1 MPVLIFDSLGA
12 SGVER
17 NLAGKEQ
24 HGALISVS
32 VADIRDAEAVDYA
45 ARDAGAVFHLAAQV
59 AVTTSLADPVADFEI
74 NARTLNLLEVLRR
87 RVDPRRCC
95 SRPPTRSMASCTAP
109 ACWST
114 RTRAGSRAILRC
126 ARAATRT
133 RHWTSTAYG
142 CSKGVADQYVLD
154 YARVYGLPTVVFR
167 MSCLYG
173 PRQFGTEDQGWIA
186 HFLIRVLEGQPIT
199 IYGDGRQ
206 VRDALFVEDAVDA
219 WLTAWSSI
227 DRLRGRAFNL
237 GGGAG
242 STLSLLELL
251 RHIRL
256 LTPRPEVRFAEA
268 RPGDQLWYV
277 SDTTALTEAT
287 GWQARIG
294 LDDGGS
300 ARALAIRQRRAAP
313 RAPAGDAGM
322 RVALVNPNWSF
333 DGSIYSGCREPHC
346 RWNWVGVGSCSQAR
360 HTVLLVDGHL
370 FGLDRRHSGRGRRV
384 PARPR
389 RGHDGADLPV
399 LALCTAQTA
408 GAARAGPNTRR
419 NCTADRSG
427 RTPWLHHAGDGLAQA
442 RRLRRRHG

>member
-1 MPVLIFDSLGA
+1 M
-12 SGVER
+12 
-17 NLAGKEQ
+17 
-24 HGALISVS
+24 
-32 VADIRDAEAVDYA
+32 
-45 ARDAGAVFHLAAQV
+45 
-59 AVTTSLADPVADFEI
+59 
-74 NARTLNLLEVLRR
+74 
-87 RVDPRRCC
+87 
-95 SRPPTRSMASCTAP
+95 
-109 ACWST
+109 
-114 RTRAGSRAILRC
+114 
-126 ARAATRT
+126 
-133 RHWTSTAYG
+133 
-142 CSKGVADQYVLD
+142 ADQYVLD

-219 WLTAWSSI
+219 WLIAWSSI

-242 STLSLLELL
+242 STLHLLELL

-256 LTPRPEVRFAEA
+256 LTRTAPEVRFAEA

-294 LDDGGS
+294 LDDGSS
-300 ARALAIRQRRAAP
+300 ARALAIRQRRAAHRP
-313 RAPAGDAGM
+313 PAGDACM
-322 RVALVNPNWSF
+322 RVALVNPNWNF
-333 DGSIYSGCREPHC
+333 GGSISSGCREPHLPLELGWC
-346 RWNWVGVGSCSQAR
+346 R
-360 HTVLLVDGHL
+360 VLLEERGAPYCSSTGICLDSISGHS
-370 FGLDRRHSGRGRRV
+370 RRGRRV

-399 LALCTAQTA
+399 LALCTAQC
-408 GAARAGPNTRR
+408 R
-419 NCTADRSG
+419 CRSS
-427 RTPWLHHAGDGLAQA
+427 WSEH
-442 RRLRRRHG
+442 